1 MRTSSTEDKQV
12 APITKTGPRALFT
25 NRQAEAVAQAIRM
38 CEANPDMTIRELYW
52 DVWTPHHAMVN
63 LSENSQA
70 SYRSVIGKHV
80 LPLLGDVVARTL
92 TKAQVET
99 YIGQCA
105 AQAGCY
111 RAITPWVLKLQ
122 ALLTKAVQYGLI
134 DKNPVMQID
143 ALFVGGK
150 PEGLEKAS

>member
-1 MRTSSTEDKQV
+1 MNALNEEVKKA
-12 APITKTGPRALFT
+12 APGTGSGPHALFT
-25 NRQAEAVAQAIRM
+25 NRQADALAQATRI
-38 CEANPDMTIRELYW
+38 CEAKPAMTLSEFYW
-52 DVWTPHHAMVN
+52 DVWTPYHSMVN
-63 LSENSQA
+63 LSDNSQA

-80 LPLLGDVVARTL
+80 MPLLGNVEVRSL
-92 TKAQVET
+92 TKAQVEA
-99 YIGQCA
+99 YIEQCA
-105 AQAGCY
+105 AYAGCY